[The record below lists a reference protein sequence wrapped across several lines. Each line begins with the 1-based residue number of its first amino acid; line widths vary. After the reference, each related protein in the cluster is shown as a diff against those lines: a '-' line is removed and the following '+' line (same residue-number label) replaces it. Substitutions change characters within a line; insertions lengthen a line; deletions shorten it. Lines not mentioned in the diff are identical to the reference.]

1 MCDRI
6 LGFLVYFLNFMVF
19 FTVHKVFLFLLRFH
33 DRMKQE
39 ENKGKKQMRGRGRE
53 REGGREGGN
62 MEGMEGCR

>member
-19 FTVHKVFLFLLRFH
+19 FTVHKVLFFLLRFH

-39 ENKGKKQMRGRGRE
+39 ENKGKKQMRGRE
-53 REGGREGGN
+53 
-62 MEGMEGCR
+62 